1 LISERTSPYV
11 RQSIR
16 IFCGGYQLRSLKG
29 LQKGLH
35 KTRNYDRK
43 ILDLLYKKEAET
55 LMKLKGSKILI
66 VDDEPHVCELLV
78 RWLTPEGYNCVTAF
92 EAGRAMHLLQ
102 EEKFDLVLADIMLPG
117 ISGIDLLV
125 FIKGQFPDVAVLIAT
140 AVDDRRAAVMTLE
153 LGACA
158 YVIKP
163 FELNEILIHVAT
175 ALERRRIEL
184 QTIENMKKMEVRLDQ
199 KDKMFRAV
207 EKELVDRLVLLSHA
221 GTAETREHE
230 LRVGLYSAAIA

>member
-1 LISERTSPYV
+1 
-11 RQSIR
+11 
-16 IFCGGYQLRSLKG
+16 
-29 LQKGLH
+29 
-35 KTRNYDRK
+35 
-43 ILDLLYKKEAET
+43 
-55 LMKLKGSKILI
+55 MKLKGSKILI

-117 ISGIDLLV
+117 MSGIDLLV
-125 FIKGQFPDVAVLIAT
+125 FIKGQFPDVAVLIVT
-140 AVDDRRAAVMTLE
+140 AVDDRRTAVMTLE

-184 QTIENMKKMEVRLDQ
+184 QTIENMKKMEVRLEQ
-199 KDKMFRAV
+199 KDKMFRAL

-230 LRVGLYSAAIA
+230 LRVGLYSAAIAKYLMWQAEVVEKIQLAAQLHGIGMAGVPQNIRMKNGNLSPEEFSMI